1 MYFLHVHAWYKLAAS
16 SFQVV
21 ESYSAAMKIC
31 KIEHTKKKL
40 EAELFEM

>member
-1 MYFLHVHAWYKLAAS
+1 MYWHVHIWYKLATS

-21 ESYSAAMKIC
+21 ESYSAAMKFC
-31 KIEHTKKKL
+31 KIEHTKKQL

>member
-1 MYFLHVHAWYKLAAS
+1 MYWHVHIWYKLATS
-16 SFQVV
+16 SFQAV
-21 ESYSAAMKIC
+21 ESYSAAMKFC